1 MTIDSS
7 VKEHPILRGVE
18 SFDAYSLLYH
28 VEGGGDSVAG
38 DPAFLLNGKSLR
50 SNKEERGQ
58 LNRYPISNPVAW
70 RKTHDGG
77 FKHARVFTTTLGHPY
92 DFKIPM
98 MLRLAL
104 QGILWAYGSGGID
117 S

>member
-1 MTIDSS
+1 M
-7 VKEHPILRGVE
+7 RGVE